1 MPNAHHAFEIEGLLD
16 TDDSHKSFEMP
27 GAKPH
32 YNPDRPGQVE
42 HIALDLSLDLEQKI
56 CEGICEIRINPVR
69 DGVDSL
75 ALDAVNQ
82 QIESVH
88 MGADKQ
94 DFDYDGEQ
102 LHIKLKQPT
111 VAGQS
116 FTVAIAYRLTQP
128 ERGIYFIGPDK
139 HYPDKPVQVWTQG

>member
-1 MPNAHHAFEIEGLLD
+1 MLNAQRAFQILQ
-16 TDDSHKSFEMP
+16 DDNNGHKSFEMP

-56 CEGICEIRINPVR
+56 CEGTCEIRINPVR

-75 ALDAVNQ
+75 TLDAVNQ
-82 QIESVH
+82 QIESVKV
-88 MGADKQ
+88 GSAKQ

-102 LHIKLKQPT
+102 LQIRLKKKT
-111 VAGQS
+111 VAGES
-116 FTVAIAYRLTQP
+116 FTVAIAYRLVEP
-128 ERGIYFIGPDK
+128 ERGIYFFGPD
-139 HYPDKPVQVWTQG
+139 